1 MPFRSGSWNVKNTA
15 GLVALLIVVA
25 PVAFRAGGVTESAT
39 ADKATF
45 KSGIDLV
52 ALSVTVT
59 NRAEKHVF
67 GLRADDFVVLED
79 GVRQSVSFFSATSV
93 PLDLAIL
100 LDASASMHGKMA
112 LARDAAV
119 ALAKSLRPGDRA
131 SVVEFRDAVRVRQ
144 PLTPDIGAVKATLGE
159 IVPGGST
166 SMYDALYIAL
176 KELAGAER
184 DPQIVRRQAIVLLSD
199 GADTA
204 SLIGPEDV
212 LDLARREGVAVYAIS
227 LRAPAEIRREKLVN
241 GGRLFLDEG
250 DYGLKRIAQDTGGRA
265 FFPQAPDELRP
276 IFGAVAEE
284 FGHQYAIGYV
294 PSNERRDGTWRR
306 VAVQVLSGDARP
318 RTRTGYFAST
328 DSPARE
334 RRVN

>member
-1 MPFRSGSWNVKNTA
+1 MKSTV
-15 GLVALLIVVA
+15 GLVALLFLVA
-25 PVAFRAGGVTESAT
+25 PAAIRAGSAIESAA

-45 KSGIDLV
+45 KTGIDLV

-59 NRAEKHVF
+59 NRAEKHVL

-79 GVRQSVSFFSATSV
+79 GVRQSVSFFSATNV

-100 LDASASMHGKMA
+100 LDASASMHGKMS

-144 PLTPDIGAVKATLGE
+144 PLTPDIGAVEATLGE

-176 KELAGAER
+176 KELAGAVRGPEA
-184 DPQIVRRQAIVLLSD
+184 VRRQAIVLLSD

-204 SLIGPEDV
+204 SLISAEDV
-212 LDLARREGVAVYAIS
+212 LDLARRKGVAVYAIS
-227 LRAPAEIRREKLVN
+227 LRAPAEIAREKLAN
-241 GGRLFLDEG
+241 GGRRFFGEG

-265 FFPQAPDELRP
+265 FFPQEPDELRA
-276 IFGAVAEE
+276 IFGSVAEE
-284 FGHQYAIGYV
+284 LGHQYAIGYV
-294 PSNERRDGTWRR
+294 PSNDRRDGTWRR
-306 VAVQVLSGDARP
+306 VAVQVLSGDAQP
-318 RTRTGYFAST
+318 RTRTGYFANT
-328 DSPARE
+328 DSPAPQRTM
-334 RRVN
+334 N

>member
-1 MPFRSGSWNVKNTA
+1 VKGTA
-15 GLVALLIVVA
+15 GLIALLIVVA
-25 PVAFRAGGVTESAT
+25 PVAIRPAAAAEPA
-39 ADKATF
+39 ADNATF
-45 KSGIDLV
+45 KAGIDLV

-59 NRAEKHVF
+59 NRAEKHVL

-79 GVRQSVSFFSATSV
+79 GVRQSVSFFSSATV

-100 LDASASMHGKMA
+100 LDASASMQGKMT
-112 LARDAAV
+112 LARDAAL
-119 ALAKSLRPGDRA
+119 ALARSVRPGDRA

-144 PLTPDIGAVKATLGE
+144 PLTRDLSAVEAALGE
-159 IVPGGST
+159 IAPGGST
-166 SMYDALYIAL
+166 SIYDALYIAL
-176 KELAGAER
+176 KQLAGTER
-184 DPQIVRRQAIVLLSD
+184 DPQAVRRQAIVLLSD

-204 SLIGPEDV
+204 SLIGPDDV

-227 LRAPAEIRREKLVN
+227 LRVPAEISREKLAN
-241 GGRLFLDEG
+241 GGRLFFDEG

-284 FGHQYAIGYV
+284 LGHQYAIGYV
-294 PSNERRDGTWRR
+294 PTNERRDGTWRR

-318 RTRTGYFAST
+318 RTRTGYFASA

-334 RRVN
+334 RRLN